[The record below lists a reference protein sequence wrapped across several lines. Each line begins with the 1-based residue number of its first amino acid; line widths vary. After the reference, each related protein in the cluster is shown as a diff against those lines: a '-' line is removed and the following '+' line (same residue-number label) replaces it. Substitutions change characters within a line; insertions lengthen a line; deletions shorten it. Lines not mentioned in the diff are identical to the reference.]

1 MKKKAPFLLPAAM
14 ILALWTTG
22 DAKAPKDPYYESF
35 FEKVRLIMTKEE
47 IDIYKHLIDEAAKEN
62 FIEDFWKMR
71 DPFPDTEENEF
82 KNEFDRRI
90 AMANRWFGE
99 GRGTRRGW
107 DSERGRILLQLGEPD
122 RRESRDMM
130 YDRIDQNTTVYGYDI
145 WVYYNYQLYLE
156 FADTGGGQFRLTNY
170 PTELLSAIESAN
182 AHTTMGNK
190 VNIKNLFKFDLS
202 YKKGQ
207 LIISIPTKKISF
219 QEKEGKISAEFKI
232 SIFLYHNFKKKDI
245 QTMTRRIADDKDKIL
260 DLKEVEIP
268 IPYELKEKGK
278 YYFEVT
284 VEDSMTSSSYRNFLS
299 YKL

>member
-1 MKKKAPFLLPAAM
+1 MKKKVSLLLPAVM

-22 DAKAPKDPYYESF
+22 NAKAPKDPYYESF
-35 FEKVRLIMTKEE
+35 FEKARLIMTSAE
-47 IDIYKHLIDEAAKEN
+47 IDIYKHLPDDATKEN

-90 AMANRWFGE
+90 AVANRWFSE
-99 GRGTRRGW
+99 GRGSRRGW
-107 DSERGRILLQLGEPD
+107 DSDRGRILLQLGEPD
-122 RRESRDMM
+122 RRESRDML
-130 YDRIDQNTTVYGYDI
+130 YYPIDQSTTVYGYDI
-145 WVYYNYQLYLE
+145 WIYYNYQLYLE
-156 FADTGGGQFRLTNY
+156 FADTGGGQFRIMNY
-170 PTELLSAIESAN
+170 PTELLSAIESAK
-182 AHTTMGNK
+182 AHMTMGSK
-190 VNIKNLFKFDLS
+190 VNMKNLLKFDLS

-219 QEKEGKISAEFKI
+219 QEKEGKVSAEFKI
-232 SIFLYHNFKKKDI
+232 SVFLYHNYKKKDI
-245 QTMTRRIADDKDKIL
+245 QKITRQITDDKDRIL

-278 YYFEVT
+278 YYFEVI